1 MKNAKQLKLFSQLL
15 AFALGIFTLFACF
28 FGNLNPVYADA
39 IQEVIYYDST
49 YGAPI
54 GTTTIADYE
63 VYYDSYVVTENVYH
77 KSVPSYGISSPEYDN
92 YCGPLT
98 GMNAVVFNDRWF
110 TNLIPDFNP
119 GMSFSNGNYQ
129 YFPYTSNDETRAAFD
144 SLYDLMLTEEVGGTT
159 SVNFRNGLSSY
170 VEDAGYSISYT
181 SFFAGTKT
189 VNFNSLKN
197 AIEQNKVAV
206 IMCSEYNFISS
217 IIDYSDENRIKF
229 IKDNSTIPHMMMVYG
244 YKTYAYYKD
253 GENFRTDTFLRVT
266 SSDGTCE
273 LGYMQLNDFSDIDEA
288 YIMTIS

>member
-1 MKNAKQLKLFSQLL
+1 MNNAKHLKFYSVILAVLFGVIAMVVYCFSGQL
-15 AFALGIFTLFACF
+15 T
-28 FGNLNPVYADA
+28 VYADEQKE
-39 IQEVIYYDST
+39 IVYYDST

-266 SSDGTCE
+266 SSNGEHE